1 MTGVLDRQEAQ
12 LYDIVDCDELR
23 TAIEAKHVREQTHPT
38 EPLAILNYTEAC
50 VYENGWNPTTLQCR
64 GLIYNTDNGQVVARP
79 FAKFFNYGQPG
90 AAAIPLDVDVSVT
103 DKIDGSLGI
112 IYRRPSDGFYA
123 VATRGSFG
131 SDQALHAT
139 ELLGDR
145 YPDFE
150 PAADTTYL
158 VEIVY
163 PENRIVLDYGP
174 QDDLIL
180 LGAVDIATGVV
191 DEPAVARV
199 RGGWSGPITETFTYR
214 SLAEALA
221 SAPRANAEGFVVR
234 RTTGRLGAGLGDSVK
249 IKQEDYVVLHKIVT
263 GLSQRTVWQHLV
275 DGLPIE
281 DLIRPL
287 PDEFHTWVLEVA
299 HELNRSVD
307 RRENELRLAFH
318 DVIADLPHVR
328 FVTDDKRAAK
338 KEFALVAKQHPDA
351 WALFALYDGKDIR
364 PKVWEE
370 VKPEAFLTPS
380 GRTFGEDAA

>member
-1 MTGVLDRQEAQ
+1 MTDQPD
-12 LYDIVDCDELR
+12 LYDLVNQDELR
-23 TAIEAKHVREQTHPT
+23 AAIDAKHVREQFHPT
-38 EPLAILNYTEAC
+38 EPLAILNYTETC
-50 VYENGWNPTTLQCR
+50 VYEDGWNATTLQCR
-64 GLIYNTDNGQVVARP
+64 GLIYNTTTGEVVARP

-90 AAAIPLDVDVSVT
+90 AAEIPLDADVSVT
-103 DKIDGSLGI
+103 DKVDGSLGI

-123 VATRGSFG
+123 VATRGSFT
-131 SDQALHAT
+131 SDQAVHAT
-139 ELLGDR
+139 EVLGDR

-150 PAADTTYL
+150 PDTDTTYL

-163 PENRIVLDYGP
+163 PENRIVLDYGD

-180 LGAVDIATGVV
+180 LGAVDIATGVI
-191 DEPAVARV
+191 DEPAIALQRSGW
-199 RGGWSGPITETFTYR
+199 RGPVTQTFTYR
-214 SLAEALA
+214 SLADALA
-221 SAPRANAEGFVVR
+221 APTRTNAEGFVIR
-234 RTTGRLGAGLGDSVK
+234 RTSGRLDAGLGDAVK
-249 IKQEDYVVLHKIVT
+249 IKQEDYVALHKIVT
-263 GLSQRTVWQHLV
+263 GLSARTVWQHLV
-275 DGLPIE
+275 NGLPIE
-281 DLIRPL
+281 DLIKPL

-328 FVTDDKRAAK
+328 FVTGDKRAAK

-364 PKVWEE
+364 SKVWEE
-370 VKPEAFLTPS
+370 AKPEAFVTPS